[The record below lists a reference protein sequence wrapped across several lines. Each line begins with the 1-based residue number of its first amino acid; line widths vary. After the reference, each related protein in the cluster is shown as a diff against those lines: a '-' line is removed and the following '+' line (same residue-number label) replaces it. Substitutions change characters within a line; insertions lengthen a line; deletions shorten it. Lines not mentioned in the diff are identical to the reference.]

1 MALTCC
7 QLLLRE
13 LDPALDCDREPAV
26 TVSQLPRPATPARG
40 RAVTDRDGHHDS
52 HRLFADAYLLAFTL
66 VTEDSIFAPR
76 RAPRAHGPAQHASDR
91 DSQLGARYIIFKLES
106 DHWHIVDSE
115 SASATDSDFNAI
127 H

>member
-26 TVSQLPRPATPARG
+26 TASQLPRPARG

-52 HRLFADAYLLAFTL
+52 HRLFADVFSTIHERTL
-66 VTEDSIFAPR
+66 PVEE
-76 RAPRAHGPAQHASDR
+76 
-91 DSQLGARYIIFKLES
+91 L
-106 DHWHIVDSE
+106 
-115 SASATDSDFNAI
+115 
-127 H
+127 